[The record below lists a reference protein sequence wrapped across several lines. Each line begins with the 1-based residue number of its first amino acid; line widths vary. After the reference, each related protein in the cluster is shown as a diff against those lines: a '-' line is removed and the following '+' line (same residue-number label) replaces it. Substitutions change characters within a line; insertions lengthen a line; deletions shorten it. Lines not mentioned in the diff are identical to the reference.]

1 MKVEEE
7 MAIGETRRIDLSSN
21 VENIRRVIPGL
32 TIHGLF
38 NFHIQR
44 TPFFKSHIVVVAM
57 ETADN

>member
-1 MKVEEE
+1 MG
-7 MAIGETRRIDLSSN
+7 IGEVRKIDLGNN